1 MAADMLIEEVNLLQ
15 QPEFIVVGD
24 WPVNREPAVGCW
36 RSQVR
41 LRVEIRRYVSL
52 APVGHSRS
60 ARSQSA
66 IGSGEHPFRARDST
80 RTCSVGVLV
89 TGLLGSGF
97 LFFGVVTAGGR
108 RSPLG
113 AEAVCTDVL
122 RCVIGRVLRVSMLLF
137 LVKCSRR
144 PVIERQRAHM
154 RPVRFL
160 QDACRDERAEECVG
174 HRCVK
179 AQNSSTGRLHQLQIW
194 QLLLLGANPL
204 RQSCSY
210 VQSVTMADSD
220 HVRE

>member
-1 MAADMLIEEVNLLQ
+1 MLALSSS
-15 QPEFIVVGD
+15 G
-24 WPVNREPAVGCW
+24 
-36 RSQVR
+36 
-41 LRVEIRRYVSL
+41 LRVERSPLRL
-52 APVGHSRS
+52 TCARWS
-60 ARSQSA
+60 ARAPRGANRQSGQENIRFA
-66 IGSGEHPFRARDST
+66 QGIARGRAPF
-80 RTCSVGVLV
+80 GVLV